1 MKNKTIIIGERSNLT
16 QRLKLNIKNCEIISA
31 TQILNNNKINRLKK
45 NEKINLIIN
54 SFYPSSQLKN
64 KIDYKLYIE
73 QSLLTLGKVLKIYKV
88 KNINKIIYSSSSSIY
103 NLTKL
108 DLDGIQIS
116 SKDIYSLTKLLSE
129 KILINFSKINKVNLT
144 IARLYNIYGGDDRFS
159 IIHNIIKAYKGK
171 KPLIIFNNG
180 EAIRDFIHV
189 DEVCEIYL
197 NLINK
202 KKNQLICD
210 IGKGFGF
217 KIKDI
222 IKSIGLKN
230 FIIKKKYKSE
240 QTISIAKK
248 NQNSK
253 KDLRLTSYISNEIG
267 KKKINKI
274 KKYFVNIDQAFIN
287 KKIEGSII
295 YGAGNAGKQ
304 VCDLILEKKTEG
316 IFCFVDDDPK
326 KIGKSY
332 KGKKI
337 ISKEDLYLLAL
348 NRKVPNIILAIPSL
362 SSQKIKILFNE
373 LHQISSSVNN
383 LPLKSEINTDII
395 NLNDLQNSEFI
406 SIFEKKKST
415 KTKNFYSKLKNKNIL
430 VTGAGGSIGAELVF
444 QLAKIIKKKII
455 CLDFSEYFLFKLK
468 NNIGLNQNKI
478 KLILGDIND
487 TNLIKKTIK
496 ENKIDLIFHAAA
508 YKHLD
513 FLENNPKQAIKN
525 NILGTYNLINSV
537 NAATSKK
544 VKMINISTDKA
555 VKPTSVLGI
564 SKRIAEI
571 ICQNSKFNYQ
581 NKLEISTVRFGNV
594 FGSRGSVI
602 NLFLEKINNGENVN
616 LTDKRAKRYFMSIN
630 EACNLVIAASLLN
643 KNFKT
648 FILDMG
654 KPINIKNLL
663 SKIIKLK
670 RKTDK
675 NFQIKINET
684 GLKKG
689 EKLKEEL
696 SISKKIKK
704 TNISRI
710 LEVNEPSYSLQKI
723 NNLLL
728 KIKKILDTKTEKKLI
743 PEIKYFLKDEV

>member
-444 QLAKIIKKKII
+444 QLAKIIKKK
-455 CLDFSEYFLFKLK
+455 
-468 NNIGLNQNKI
+468 N
-478 KLILGDIND
+478 
-487 TNLIKKTIK
+487 
-496 ENKIDLIFHAAA
+496 
-508 YKHLD
+508 
-513 FLENNPKQAIKN
+513 
-525 NILGTYNLINSV
+525 
-537 NAATSKK
+537 
-544 VKMINISTDKA
+544 
-555 VKPTSVLGI
+555 
-564 SKRIAEI
+564 
-571 ICQNSKFNYQ
+571 
-581 NKLEISTVRFGNV
+581 
-594 FGSRGSVI
+594 
-602 NLFLEKINNGENVN
+602 NLF
-616 LTDKRAKRYFMSIN
+616 RF
-630 EACNLVIAASLLN
+630 
-643 KNFKT
+643 F
-648 FILDMG
+648 
-654 KPINIKNLL
+654 
-663 SKIIKLK
+663 
-670 RKTDK
+670 
-675 NFQIKINET
+675 
-684 GLKKG
+684 
-689 EKLKEEL
+689 
-696 SISKKIKK
+696 
-704 TNISRI
+704 RI
-710 LEVNEPSYSLQKI
+710 FSV
-723 NNLLL
+723 
-728 KIKKILDTKTEKKLI
+728 
-743 PEIKYFLKDEV
+743 